1 MASKQTP
8 SKASPPASKP
18 ASRQKAAGI
27 AVPVKGKEP
36 AVKNPTTAKKQT
48 SKPRAVNADAI
59 KKRICEA
66 LSDGIPLREVCREAG
81 MPAWRTVYDWMDAD
95 EPFAAAIAR
104 ARDFGHDAIAEE
116 SMRIVDAEPERT
128 PSGTVDPGSVSH
140 AKLRAEHRL
149 KLLAKWNPKKY
160 GDKLALGGAEGLPAI
175 ETTTRELSDAER
187 AVRLTRVLNDSPA
200 MLAALLAAGGKKAG
214 K

>member
-1 MASKQTP
+1 MSARKTPAATKKLPAAKKPTVKVKKPAVKKPTAAKKQ
-8 SKASPPASKP
+8 ASKP
-18 ASRQKAAGI
+18 RVES
-27 AVPVKGKEP
+27 
-36 AVKNPTTAKKQT
+36 
-48 SKPRAVNADAI
+48 ADAI

-66 LSDGIPLREVCREAG
+66 LSDGIPLRQVCREVG

-95 EPFAAAIAR
+95 EPFSAAIAR
-104 ARDFGHDAIAEE
+104 ARDVGHDAIAEE

-160 GDKLALGGAEGLPAI
+160 GDKIQAEHTGADGGAIQVASTVTFVRPPARDEG
-175 ETTTRELSDAER
+175 EE
-187 AVRLTRVLNDSPA
+187 
-200 MLAALLAAGGKKAG
+200 
-214 K
+214 

>member
-1 MASKQTP
+1 MSARKTP
-8 SKASPPASKP
+8 AATKKLPPAKKP
-18 ASRQKAAGI
+18 AAK
-27 AVPVKGKEP
+27 VEKPT
-36 AVKNPTTAKKQT
+36 VKNPTAAKKQS
-48 SKPRAVNADAI
+48 SKPRVENADAI

-66 LSDGIPLREVCREAG
+66 LSDGIPLRQVCREVG

-95 EPFAAAIAR
+95 EPFSAAIAR
-104 ARDFGHDAIAEE
+104 ARDVGHDAIAEE

-160 GDKLALGGAEGLPAI
+160 GDKIQAEHSGPNGGAI
-175 ETTTRELSDAER
+175 EVRST
-187 AVRLTRVLNDSPA
+187 VRLVKAAPA
-200 MLAALLAAGGKKAG
+200 ESQE
-214 K
+214 

>member
-1 MASKQTP
+1 MSARKTPAATKKLPAAKKPTVKVKKPAVKKPTAAKKQ
-8 SKASPPASKP
+8 ASKP
-18 ASRQKAAGI
+18 RVES
-27 AVPVKGKEP
+27 
-36 AVKNPTTAKKQT
+36 
-48 SKPRAVNADAI
+48 ADAI

-66 LSDGIPLREVCREAG
+66 LSDGIPLRQVCREVG

-95 EPFAAAIAR
+95 EPFSAAIAR
-104 ARDFGHDAIAEE
+104 ARDVGHDAIAEE

-160 GDKLALGGAEGLPAI
+160 GDKMAIGGADDLGPVQTVTKEM
-175 ETTTRELSDAER
+175 TDAER
-187 AVRLTRVLNDSPA
+187 AVRLSRAINDNPA
-200 MLAALLAAGGKKAG
+200 ALQALLAAIAKKGAA

>member
-1 MASKQTP
+1 MSARKTPAATKKLPAAKKPTVKVKKPAVKKPTAAKKQ
-8 SKASPPASKP
+8 ASKP
-18 ASRQKAAGI
+18 RVES
-27 AVPVKGKEP
+27 
-36 AVKNPTTAKKQT
+36 
-48 SKPRAVNADAI
+48 ADAI

-66 LSDGIPLREVCREAG
+66 LSDGIPLRQVCREVG

-95 EPFAAAIAR
+95 EPFSAAIAR
-104 ARDFGHDAIAEE
+104 ARDVGHDAIAEE

-160 GDKLALGGAEGLPAI
+160 GDKLGIGGADGLDPVQSV
-175 ETTTRELSDAER
+175 TRELTDAER
-187 AVRLTRVLNDSPA
+187 AVRLSRAINDNPA
-200 MLAALLAAGGKKAG
+200 ALQALLAAGAKKGVA